1 MKRSF
6 KILTLLMLSTTSLF
20 SQTVN
25 MLSDTGNVGVGTTS
39 PSTKLEVVGDTKL
52 DGRLEIINEVS
63 VKDSLNV
70 SKKLTVEQD
79 VLIKGKSV
87 FSDEGKFKSELR
99 VLGTARMKEKLVVDS
114 VARFN
119 DKIVVDGLGRFNGD
133 LKVIG
138 DFIFGD
144 NKRIGYLS
152 ATTNIPEIISFGKL
166 PNTGV
171 LQLLTACNFPTT
183 PTSNQ
188 FTGMINA
195 YGNSY
200 YGGNLNVLSMGF
212 DGANGIIDMAGVNN
226 QGSPALLINY
236 YCGKNVYMNTGV
248 NGGNVVMTSEYLG
261 RVGIGTG
268 NPTAKLD
275 VVGNTKI
282 KGVLEINNDISSE
295 EKWTSSGWHVRMK
308 TPMNSAWVS
317 STPIVGNA
325 YAGKYMGIGMTSEG
339 WYFIQSN
346 SPSSDMS
353 SPARYAFVVHNN
365 GLLTA
370 REIEVTLAGDFGW
383 PDYVF
388 NENYKLQ
395 KLSELEKFIKLNKHL
410 PDVPSEVEIKEK
422 GINLGDMSA
431 ILLKKVEELTLYVI
445 ELEKKLDKFEHEKK

>member
-1 MKRSF
+1 MAV
-6 KILTLLMLSTTSLF
+6 LLITSLSTAQT
-20 SQTVN
+20 QTVN

-119 DKIVVDGLGRFNGD
+119 DKIVVDGLGKFNGD
-133 LKVIG
+133 IKLTG
-138 DFIFGD
+138 DFIFGN
-144 NKRIGYLS
+144 NKRISYLYPTG
-152 ATTNIPEIISFGKL
+152 ANPEIIVFGGQPMPPSL
-166 PNTGV
+166 NPCLFPAVPLYQFQGV
-171 LQLLTACNFPTT
+171 LQ
-183 PTSNQ
+183 S
-188 FTGMINA
+188 
-195 YGNSY
+195 YGTNS
-200 YGGNLNVLSMGF
+200 GFNNVMTVGF
-212 DGANGIIDMAGVNN
+212 DGANGIIEMEGTSTGVE
-226 QGSPALLINY
+226 PRLLINY
-236 YCGKNVYMNTGV
+236 NCGKDIFMNTGV

-282 KGVLEINNDISSE
+282 KGVLEINNDIGSE
-295 EKWTSSGWHVRMK
+295 EKWTSGGWHVRMK